1 LITCDSS
8 TKAFNHAGSGFLR
21 VMIATSTAQF
31 AVARASFTKQA
42 YGKFFGTMRSVLAR
56 QFSAASQFAVEA
68 GSLRLNALFRL

>member
-1 LITCDSS
+1 LD
-8 TKAFNHAGSGFLR
+8 HASGGILR

-68 GSLRLNALFRL
+68 AACASTPCFVFKEGLSNVV